1 MPPPPSNDNID
12 RSKTLAALVEEK
24 PRRSRVFEAHD
35 LDYCCGGDQTLADAC
50 EGREIDPDTVV
61 DELRELAQSVEAD
74 SPDWANPAELVDYII
89 EYHHDYL
96 RDELSPLGELVETVV
111 DAHGDE
117 HPELHDLQETF
128 EALKRELPVHLSE
141 EEQLVFP
148 AVRDWVESGELDT
161 NQEAILAEVL
171 GSLDDDHQETAEHLE
186 RIHELTDG
194 YTAPDDACPKY
205 RAMLERLEELE
216 RDLHMHIHRENNVLF
231 PEIERQMAS

>member
-50 EGREIDPDTVV
+50 EGRELAPD
-61 DELRELAQSVEAD
+61 AIVEH
-74 SPDWANPAELVDYII
+74 
-89 EYHHDYL
+89 HHDYL

-117 HPELHDLQETF
+117 HPELHDLQGTF

-216 RDLHMHIHRENNVLF
+216 RYLHMHIHRENNVLF